1 MLVSCQALVPFKW
14 SILIEFSRGSATL
27 VAGARCSTGRAVVIS
42 LAAANA
48 WVVAKHLRYAVT
60 E

>member
-27 VAGARCSTGRAVVIS
+27 VAGARCGIGRAVVIS

-48 WVVAKHLRYAVT
+48 WVVANHLRCAVT